1 VNAVLTP
8 HCNVW
13 GKNQNTADDCGKTA
27 PMTSKRTMQPP
38 RTTQGLHLVQ
48 ISLKISEAFFGY
60 LTGKNR
66 SFFGA
71 VFQPFWIFHAFN
83 NHPTVWPSA
92 MDVALV
98 ETKKTS
104 DVRFELA
111 ITVLALFASEA
122 KLFFPRFLPIKCME
136 KICFQYGC
144 RTVAFK
150 NNLKK
155 HFLDNIFI

>member
-1 VNAVLTP
+1 
-8 HCNVW
+8 
-13 GKNQNTADDCGKTA
+13 
-27 PMTSKRTMQPP
+27 MQPP
-38 RTTQGLHLVQ
+38 RTTLGLHLVR
-48 ISLKISEAFFGY
+48 ISSKISEAFFGY
-60 LTGKNR
+60 LTGKKR

-92 MDVALV
+92 MDVDLV

-111 ITVLALFASEA
+111 IAVLALFASEG
-122 KLFFPRFLPIKCME
+122 KLFFRRFCPIKTMG
-136 KICFQYGC
+136 KNCFQYGR

-155 HFLDNIFI
+155 HFLDNHIN